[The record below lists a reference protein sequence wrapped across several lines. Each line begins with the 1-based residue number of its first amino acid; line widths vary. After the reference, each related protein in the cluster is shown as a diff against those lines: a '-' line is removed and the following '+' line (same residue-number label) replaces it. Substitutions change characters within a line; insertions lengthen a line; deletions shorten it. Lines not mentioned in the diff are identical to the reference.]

1 MKEKSI
7 VGTLIAFTLATTIA
21 GSVAAIPLLA
31 LQPQSI
37 QAATN
42 RVGGGGDLTYSGPR
56 ASLAVSGNNI
66 YLTWWDNK
74 TGNNEVFFA
83 GSSNGGKSFRNP
95 INLSNATGGSA
106 DSQVAAS
113 GSNVY
118 VTWWDNKTGS
128 WEVLSRAST
137 DDGKSFGNATM
148 LKSIG
153 NSTVKT
159 LKATPSNTISVDTLA
174 AASGDNEY
182 IIWWDNKT
190 GNWEV
195 LFARSTDNGKTFGNT
210 TNISNSTDMRS
221 IGARIVA
228 SGNNVYIA
236 WIDITNAGQKQVM
249 FRASDNNGRT
259 FGNPVMLNT
268 TTTTA
273 ASVRGG

>member
-7 VGTLIAFTLATTIA
+7 IGTLIAFTLATTIA
-21 GSVAAIPLLA
+21 GSVATIPLLA

-37 QAATN
+37 EAATN
-42 RVGGGGDLTYSGPR
+42 RVGGDLTYSGPR
-56 ASLAVSGNNI
+56 ASLAVSGKNI

-106 DSQVAAS
+106 DSQIAAS
-113 GSNVY
+113 DSNVY

-128 WEVLSRAST
+128 CEV
-137 DDGKSFGNATM
+137 F
-148 LKSIG
+148 
-153 NSTVKT
+153 
-159 LKATPSNTISVDTLA
+159 
-174 AASGDNEY
+174 
-182 IIWWDNKT
+182 
-190 GNWEV
+190 
-195 LFARSTDNGKTFGNT
+195 FARSTDNGKTFGNA
-210 TNISNSTDMRS
+210 TNVSNSTDLSS
-221 IGARIVA
+221 IGARIAA
-228 SGNNVYIA
+228 SGSNVYIA

-249 FRASDNNGRT
+249 FRASDDDGKT
-259 FGNPVMLNT
+259 FGKPIMLN